1 MTLLPRRT
9 TPHTETCSRN
19 ALVFRLGHTRLAL
32 PADRVTTIA
41 EVGSCTQIPSADPT
55 LLGVGRVGLRLLP
68 LIDAHRRMRV
78 VASPV
83 AGFPW
88 TCLVVKSALGEVA
101 FRIDE
106 VLGLHAMP
114 DGLAP
119 LGCTLVSLERLV
131 DDGAGVGEG
140 A

>member
-9 TPHTETCSRN
+9 TPHTETCLRN

-32 PADRVTTIA
+32 PADQVATVA
-41 EVGSCTQIPSADPT
+41 EVGSCTKIPSADPT

-68 LIDAHRRMRV
+68 LIDAHRRMGV
-78 VASPV
+78 VAPPP

-88 TCLVVKSALGEVA
+88 TCLVVKSAFGEVA

-119 LGCTLVSLERLV
+119 LGYTLMPLERFV
-131 DDGAGVGEG
+131 DNGPGVDEG

>member
-1 MTLLPRRT
+1 MTLPPRRT
-9 TPHTETCSRN
+9 TLHHETCFRN

-32 PADRVTTIA
+32 PADQVATVA
-41 EVGSCTQIPSADPT
+41 EVGSCTQIPNADPT

-78 VASPV
+78 VAPPP

-88 TCLVVKSALGEVA
+88 KCLVVKSALGEVA

-114 DGLAP
+114 EGLAP
-119 LGCTLVSLERLV
+119 PGCTLMPLERLV
-131 DDGAGVGEG
+131 DGSPGVGED

>member
-9 TPHTETCSRN
+9 TPPTETCFRN
-19 ALVFRLGHTRLAL
+19 ALVFRLGHTRLAV
-32 PADRVTTIA
+32 PADRVTTVA
-41 EVGSCTQIPSADPT
+41 EVASCTRIPSADPT

-68 LIDAHRRMRV
+68 LIDAHRRMTV
-78 VASPV
+78 VAPPP

-106 VLGLHAMP
+106 VLGLQAMP

-119 LGCTLVSLERLV
+119 LGCTLMPLEGLV
-131 DDGAGVGEG
+131 DGGLGVGGG

>member
-9 TPHTETCSRN
+9 TPHTGTCFRN
-19 ALVFRLGHTRLAL
+19 ALVFRLGDIRLAL
-32 PADRVTTIA
+32 PAHQVATVA
-41 EVGSCTQIPSADPT
+41 EVGSCTRIPSADPT

-78 VASPV
+78 VAQPP

-119 LGCTLVSLERLV
+119 LGCTPMPLERLV
-131 DDGAGVGEG
+131 DGGLGVGEG

>member
-1 MTLLPRRT
+1 MTELPRRT
-9 TPHTETCSRN
+9 TPQTGTSLRT

-32 PADRVTTIA
+32 AADQVSSVA
-41 EVGSCTQIPSADPT
+41 EVRSCTQIPSADHT
-55 LLGVGRVGLRLLP
+55 LLGVARVGLQLMP
-68 LIDAHRRMRV
+68 LIDAHRRMSFV
-78 VASPV
+78 SPPP

-101 FRIDE
+101 FRVDE

-119 LGCTLVSLERLV
+119 PGCTLLPLEQLI
-131 DDGAGVGEG
+131 DGGAGGG